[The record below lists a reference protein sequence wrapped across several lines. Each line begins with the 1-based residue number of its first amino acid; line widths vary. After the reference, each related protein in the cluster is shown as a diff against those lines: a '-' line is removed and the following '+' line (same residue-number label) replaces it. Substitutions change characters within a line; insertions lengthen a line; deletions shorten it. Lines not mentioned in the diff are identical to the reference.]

1 MLTPSTHRELA
12 NAYLLALAGLPFT
25 LRRDAAGRPQA
36 MPLPIQPH
44 AGYPAAAMVR
54 LSR

>member
-1 MLTPSTHRELA
+1 MQTPPTHRDLVT
-12 NAYLLALAGLPFT
+12 AYLLALAGLPFT

-36 MPLPIQPH
+36 QPLPL
-44 AGYPAAAMVR
+44 AARVAR